1 MVTRAKRES
10 NNRWDRDNMT
20 VLGCKVKREY
30 ADQAREAAQ
39 AAGTSINAVLRQ
51 ALDNLIAGE
60 VQQDSGERTAGAS
73 VGFTSSELVRA
84 VDAAAQA
91 AGMTPVEWV
100 EDVVRRELFG

>member
-10 NNRWDRDNMT
+10 NNRWDRENMT

-51 ALDNLIAGE
+51 AIDNLIAGE
-60 VQQDSGERTAGAS
+60 VQQAS
-73 VGFTSSELVRA
+73 SIPAVSEGVPLTSSELVRA

-91 AGMTPVEWV
+91 AGMTPAEWV